1 MTLRIKICGVTNLP
15 DAMAAVE
22 AGADALGFMLYPKSK
37 RYVAPE
43 TVAAITQVLPP
54 FVARVGVFVN
64 ESLNHVS
71 EVKERCQLDTIQLHG
86 EESPEYC
93 AQLPGTII
101 KAFRLQSP
109 QTLIEAQEYPVSAW
123 LLDSYSPA
131 ARGGTGETFNWSWI
145 QDALPLKRPVIVAG
159 GLTPENVAACVL
171 ATRPYG
177 LDVSS
182 GVEDGPGKKN
192 AEKMTHL
199 IRQAQQAAQQIATS
213 P

>member
-1 MTLRIKICGVTNLP
+1 MTLRIKICGITNLA

-43 TVAAITQVLPP
+43 TVTAISQALPP

-64 ESLNHVS
+64 ESLDHVR
-71 EVKERCQLDTIQLHG
+71 ELKTRCHLDTVQLHG
-86 EESPEYC
+86 EESPDYC

-101 KAFRLQSP
+101 KAFRLQSR
-109 QTLIEAQEYPVSAW
+109 QTLVEAADYPVAAW

-131 ARGGTGETFNWSWI
+131 ARGGTGETFNWDWI
-145 QDALPLKRPVIVAG
+145 HEARPLGRPVIVAG
-159 GLTPENVAACVL
+159 GLTPENAGDCVV

-182 GVEDGPGKKN
+182 GVEEEPGKKS
-192 AEKMTHL
+192 AVKMNHL
-199 IRQAQQAAQQIATS
+199 IRTARQAADQIVTN